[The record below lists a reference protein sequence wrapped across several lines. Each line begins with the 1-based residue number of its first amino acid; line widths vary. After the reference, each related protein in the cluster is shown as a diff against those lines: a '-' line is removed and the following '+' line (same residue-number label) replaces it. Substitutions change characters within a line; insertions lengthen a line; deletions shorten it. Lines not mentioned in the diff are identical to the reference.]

1 MNDNVQILLNE
12 TWEQMKPVLMKEQ
25 TRIEELGKLSS
36 LQAGIHDYIRV
47 GYRKGKLD
55 WADGKMFFEIF
66 RPFDWSDSA
75 YTWDTAIDIT
85 ELTDEL
91 ITQEWLPA
99 FKQELEHLF
108 YSNVHG
114 PKYFDYHLEL
124 VLHFERPTGSDNLQ
138 WEERWI
144 HEPKL
149 SELQEALHVFIRDKV
164 KSDPP
169 VYPKEKDLFHFS
181 RRLLNPEVFRGDLAT
196 LKELCE
202 QLDHKLKPLPNLYE
216 DWIRHSGLAFRFWA
230 DDILL
235 PQYYDTGGLFNR
247 TLTLKPDE
255 ARPAIE
261 PADLDKLVYGALR
274 IGMMDSGDRRQ
285 YLEYAVQLGSE
296 QANSYLQQ
304 GSGTIESQ
312 RRTAHMHG
320 QANDILHTI
329 QIKLLTDTEES
340 YTEALTYLCD
350 LLRQGF
356 PVEYSLKLSGS
367 KSKQLLPVKG
377 LAKSSLHRFFVG
389 ALQYPA
395 LHPLLAEYAQLAMK
409 EFAWYGDVE
418 SGEKS
423 VMPGTYAVL
432 GLALHNKEYF
442 PLLQQYMKL
451 VDTEH
456 QLAHNSFTEAFIS
469 TYQLDEQLLPVLISI
484 LFGSGESARPVKGLA
499 DHFDSP
505 ELAKLLAGH
514 LEALEDYRR
523 DLLLYLIF
531 GSQSK
536 QNRFLKQVGLLPTS
550 R

>member
-12 TWEQMKPVLMKEQ
+12 TWEHMKPVLMKEQ
-25 TRIEELGKLSS
+25 ARIEELGKLSS

-47 GYRKGKLD
+47 GYRKGKFN
-55 WADGKMFFEIF
+55 WADGKMFFEIS

-91 ITQEWLPA
+91 ITQQWLPA
-99 FKQELEHLF
+99 FKQELERLF
-108 YSNVHG
+108 YDNVHG

-124 VLHFERPTGSDNLQ
+124 VLHFERPTGSDSLQ
-138 WEERWI
+138 WTERWI

-149 SELQEALHVFIRDKV
+149 SELQKALHTFIRDKV
-164 KSDPP
+164 QSAPP
-169 VYPKEKDLFHFS
+169 IYPKEKDLFHFS
-181 RRLLNPEVFRGDLAT
+181 RQLVNPEVFPDDLAT

-202 QLDHKLKPLPNLYE
+202 HLDHKLKPIPKLYE
-216 DWIRHSGLAFRFWA
+216 DWVRHSGLAFRFWA
-230 DDILL
+230 DDRLL
-235 PQYYDTGGLFNR
+235 PQYYDAGGLFNR

-261 PADLDKLVYGALR
+261 PSQLDKLVYGALR
-274 IGMMDSGDRRQ
+274 IGMTDSGDRRQ

-296 QANSYLQQ
+296 QAHSYLQQ

-312 RRTAHMHG
+312 RRTAHIQG

-340 YTEALTYLCD
+340 YADALTYLCD

-356 PVEYSLKLSGS
+356 PVEYSLKLGGS
-367 KSKQLLPVKG
+367 KSKLLLPVKG
-377 LAKSSLHRFFVG
+377 LAKSPLHRFFVG

-395 LHPLLAEYAQLAMK
+395 LHPLLSEYAQLAMK

-423 VMPGTYAVL
+423 VMPGSYAVL
-432 GLALHNKEYF
+432 GLALHSKAYF
-442 PLLQQYMKL
+442 PLLQHYMEL

-456 QLAHNSFTEAFIS
+456 QLAHNAFAEAFIS

-484 LFGSGESARPVKGLA
+484 LLGSGESARPVKGLA
-499 DHFDSP
+499 DQFDSP
-505 ELAKLLAGH
+505 ELAQLLADH
-514 LEALEDYRR
+514 LKALEDYQR
-523 DLLLYLIF
+523 DLVLYLIF

-536 QNRFLKQVGLLPTS
+536 QNRFLKQVGLK
-550 R
+550 